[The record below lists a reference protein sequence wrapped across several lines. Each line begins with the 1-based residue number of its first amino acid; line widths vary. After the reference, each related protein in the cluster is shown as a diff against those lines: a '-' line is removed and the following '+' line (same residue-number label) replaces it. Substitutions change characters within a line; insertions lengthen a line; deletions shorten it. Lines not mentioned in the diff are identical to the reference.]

1 MIGRRSHDDAS
12 SFEAALHGA
21 TPRDEDIAD
30 LVRLAEDICEAAVA
44 EPDPEFRSTL
54 RTRLMTEARMVL
66 VPAPTTSRRPPPRAA
81 APPRRLRG
89 RSLVAATIAAAGV
102 VGIVASSASAV
113 PGELLYPVKRTVES
127 VELQLHRGDASR
139 GSFQL
144 ERATERLAEA
154 RTLSTDGAS
163 TDLIADTLDD
173 FSSAAADGSSKLF
186 TEFDATGQ
194 DAAIRTINDF
204 ATESSAD
211 LTELS
216 SRLPEGAAASFD
228 AARDTVTDLVT
239 EASSLCDSCVPAD
252 VGALV
257 NAVGD
262 LAGRTPVPQPT
273 ESTKAPPDAGSAQQ
287 PTNDP
292 AAPAAG
298 STPAPKPTTATP
310 KAPVPAVPSRTPSL
324 TDLTD
329 PLVGGLLGDDTQ
341 PGLVPG
347 LLNGLLGQ
355 TPPTR

>member
-1 MIGRRSHDDAS
+1 MIGRRSHDAN

-30 LVRLAEDICEAAVA
+30 LVRLAEDICAAAVA
-44 EPDPEFRSTL
+44 EPDPDFRGAL
-54 RTRLMTEARMVL
+54 RTRLMTEAATVL
-66 VPAPTTSRRPPPRAA
+66 VPAPATPRRPTPRATTT
-81 APPRRLRG
+81 PHRRRG
-89 RSLVAATIAAAGV
+89 RSLVASMIAAAGV

-144 ERATERLAEA
+144 ARATERLAEA
-154 RTLSTDGAS
+154 KSLSTDDAS
-163 TDLIADTLDD
+163 ADLIADTLDD
-173 FSSAAADGSSKLF
+173 FSSAAADGSTKLF

-194 DAAIRTINDF
+194 EKTIRTVNDF

-211 LTELS
+211 LTALS
-216 SRLPEGAAASFD
+216 SQLPEGVTASFD
-228 AARDTVTDLVT
+228 AARDTVTDLVA
-239 EASSLCDSCVPAD
+239 EASSLCASCVPAD

-257 NAVGD
+257 NAVDD
-262 LAGRTPVPQPT
+262 LAGKTPVTKPT
-273 ESTKAPPDAGSAQQ
+273 QSTKAPPDAGNAQQ
-287 PTNDP
+287 PTSDP
-292 AAPAAG
+292 TAPAAG
-298 STPAPKPTTATP
+298 STQAPKPAATSP
-310 KAPVPAVPSRTPSL
+310 TVPVPSLPTRTPSL

-355 TPPTR
+355 TPPSP